1 MGNWACWTSIQVY
14 SNNYFILS
22 IFYITITNRSWHIA
36 TLSNDKESTKP
47 LCLRSNTK
55 AKDKRKKVWLQR
67 LWSAPCTWPIFL
79 LSLFN
84 IIFISRLIIFTLSL
98 SAFQLVRKCSQKCF
112 SIFHLLLS
120 LFCSPSFFQNFPLVL
135 FFFFFFLL
143 LFPSPGTHYY
153 KNDCN
158 KSAIPISVKK
168 KMQNLQCLLCLVLFE
183 VFCPCI
189 FYVPFAPNFD
199 GYLVQHTHTDITQ
212 LATIWRDY

>member
-55 AKDKRKKVWLQR
+55 AKEKKSDYNVFDLLLVRGLFSFCPSLTLFSFPASLSLHCHCQPFN
-67 LWSAPCTWPIFL
+67 LSASVHKNVLVYFIFL
-79 LSLFN
+79 LFLFP
-84 IIFISRLIIFTLSL
+84 I
-98 SAFQLVRKCSQKCF
+98 
-112 SIFHLLLS
+112 
-120 LFCSPSFFQNFPLVL
+120 FFQNFPLVL

-143 LFPSPGTHYY
+143 LFPSPGKHYY

-168 KMQNLQCLLCLVLFE
+168 KDAESAMFTLSSFIWSFLSMYFLCSLCSKLWW
-183 VFCPCI
+183 I
-189 FYVPFAPNFD
+189 SSST
-199 GYLVQHTHTDITQ
+199 HTH
-212 LATIWRDY
+212 RY